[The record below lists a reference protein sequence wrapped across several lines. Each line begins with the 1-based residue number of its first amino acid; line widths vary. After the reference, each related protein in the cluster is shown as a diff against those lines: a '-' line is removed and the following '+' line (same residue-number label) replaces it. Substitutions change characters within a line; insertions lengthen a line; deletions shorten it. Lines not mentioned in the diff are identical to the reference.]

1 MVENTW
7 IQGSNRR
14 RHVWGPG
21 LGTEQGVVAGQK
33 NKKVNVMRA
42 GRWDGVH
49 PATAE
54 SGGSVKYGIQSSL
67 QLQVEPPGYLTRR
80 DMVSTHLLI
89 VLLEYSLFILVSFIF
104 LDLTHP

>member
-1 MVENTW
+1 MVENAW
-7 IQGSNRR
+7 IQGNNRR

-49 PATAE
+49 PAPAE

-67 QLQVEPPGYLTRR
+67 QLRWSRQG
-80 DMVSTHLLI
+80 I
-89 VLLEYSLFILVSFIF
+89 
-104 LDLTHP
+104 